1 MYVGVHVCVCTCLR
15 ACVCV
20 CVCVRVCVLCVCV
33 RVCVCVCVCCVCVCP
48 VVFSVSSRV
57 GAATATTRA
66 RGLASILFSAA
77 LPSSPGAACVPGA
90 RVDGCAGMCML
101 ARAYET
107 DEQGGGLEVRV
118 TAVAGDDTESTA
130 VVIEQEGR

>member
-1 MYVGVHVCVCTCLR
+1 MFNLIVRGITIAVC
-15 ACVCV
+15 
-20 CVCVRVCVLCVCV
+20 
-33 RVCVCVCVCCVCVCP
+33 VCVCVCVCCVCVCP

-77 LPSSPGAACVPGA
+77 LPSFAGAACAPGA

-101 ARAYET
+101 ARVYGT
-107 DEQGGGLEVRV
+107 DGQGRGLEDQIV
-118 TAVAGDDTESTA
+118 AVAGDDTESTA
-130 VVIEQEGR
+130 VAIEQEGR